1 MNFSRIVLVLSLAVL
16 AIVLFNTLSNND
28 NSYENYE
35 NYENFDLTEPFE
47 ETENILLRDEK
58 ENEEKLKNAMRE
70 NIKNKYLRNE
80 IKKREEEIIKEGY
93 EKRKKAEADAAKKQ
107 IMMVKNQPVK
117 SEFVPND
124 NDMDGAVLTD
134 EIDLTPDD
142 VDSKLIDGTENL
154 IAPLSTRFQSVNSIS
169 NVNRNSSNDLRGD
182 IEIQYD
188 DKFTPFYA
196 SHIYGEPLHQNNL

>member
-35 NYENFDLTEPFE
+35 NFDLTEPFE
-47 ETENILLRDEK
+47 ETENKLLNDD
-58 ENEEKLKNAMRE
+58 NEEEERLKTLMRE
-70 NIKNKYLRNE
+70 KNEREEREKREQEIRNE
-80 IKKREEEIIKEGY
+80 AY
-93 EKRKKAEADAAKKQ
+93 EKRKAAEAADAEKQ
-107 IMMVKNQPVK
+107 NMMVKNQPVK
-117 SEFVPND
+117 SQFVPND
-124 NDMDGAVLTD
+124 NEINGALLTD
-134 EIDLTPDD
+134 EINLTPDD

-154 IAPLSTRFQSVNSIS
+154 MAPLATRFQSVNSIS

>member
-35 NYENFDLTEPFE
+35 NFDLAEPFE
-47 ETENILLRDEK
+47 ETENKLLNDD
-58 ENEEKLKNAMRE
+58 NEEEERLKTLMRE
-70 NIKNKYLRNE
+70 KNEREEREKREQEIRNE
-80 IKKREEEIIKEGY
+80 AY
-93 EKRKKAEADAAKKQ
+93 EKRKAAEAADAEKKN
-107 IMMVKNQPVK
+107 MMVKNQPVK
-117 SEFVPND
+117 SQFVPND
-124 NDMDGAVLTD
+124 NEINGALLTD
-134 EIDLTPDD
+134 EINLTPDD

-154 IAPLSTRFQSVNSIS
+154 MAPLATRFQSVNSIS

>member
-35 NYENFDLTEPFE
+35 NFDLAEPFE
-47 ETENILLRDEK
+47 ETENKLLNDD
-58 ENEEKLKNAMRE
+58 NEEEERLKTLMRE
-70 NIKNKYLRNE
+70 KNEREEREKREQEIRNE
-80 IKKREEEIIKEGY
+80 AY
-93 EKRKKAEADAAKKQ
+93 EKRKAAEAADAEKKN
-107 IMMVKNQPVK
+107 MMVKNQPVK
-117 SEFVPND
+117 SQFVPND
-124 NDMDGAVLTD
+124 NEINGTLLTD
-134 EIDLTPDD
+134 EINLTPDD

-154 IAPLSTRFQSVNSIS
+154 MAPLATRFQSVNSIS